1 MNNNVENYSTY
12 RWVVLGSAWLVLACL
27 TWSWLLIP
35 SLAHYLF
42 RDLNLNHSQFTLIL
56 TVPFFVGIVTSI
68 VGGGLGDR
76 FGIRLVI
83 ALCGFFAGFAGVA
96 RIAATSFAP
105 MFELMCLLGVGYG
118 IIMPT
123 LPKLV
128 GIWFPPHQVGLANG
142 IVFSALNIGAALGL
156 FTGPLFPS
164 WQTAFL
170 PVSVLVLVAS
180 TIWVFLGRNA
190 PKGVTI
196 IIPSVIIGIKR
207 GLGSKNVW
215 LIAFGQFL
223 FLGAFIGLFGNLPI
237 ALEKVHHV
245 DPKTAGAIASLLT
258 WGVTLGNFL
267 IPMISD
273 KVGLRKIFV
282 YSGALVSAMCFFIAW
297 YLAPGTA
304 TGVFIFAGGIIFGG
318 IQPVLFAILVELPEI
333 GLECLGGT
341 SGIVAT
347 FLNAGGFFI
356 PLLVVSPLLAP
367 GTIKAYT
374 TGFLAI
380 SLIIAAI
387 AVLTI
392 FLHEPFPRGKHLSG

>member
-1 MNNNVENYSTY
+1 
-12 RWVVLGSAWLVLACL
+12 
-27 TWSWLLIP
+27 
-35 SLAHYLF
+35 
-42 RDLNLNHSQFTLIL
+42 
-56 TVPFFVGIVTSI
+56 
-68 VGGGLGDR
+68 
-76 FGIRLVI
+76 
-83 ALCGFFAGFAGVA
+83 
-96 RIAATSFAP
+96 
-105 MFELMCLLGVGYG
+105 
-118 IIMPT
+118 
-123 LPKLV
+123 
-128 GIWFPPHQVGLANG
+128 
-142 IVFSALNIGAALGL
+142 
-156 FTGPLFPS
+156 
-164 WQTAFL
+164 
-170 PVSVLVLVAS
+170 VAS

-392 FLHEPFPRGKHLSG
+392 FLYEPFPRGKRLSG